1 MLIVYLIFIFV
12 QDPFLGAAA
21 IVFYPIQA
29 WVIPK
34 LQRRVVELQH
44 ARIANIRGL
53 SDDIGEAVANLRDV
67 HANAAAPWRLATLT
81 DALHRNYVIRF
92 DIYKRKF
99 LIKML
104 NNFIN
109 QMTPF
114 MFYSIGG
121 YLVIVGRLDLGA
133 LVAVLAAYKDL
144 AGPWKEL
151 LDYYQLQ
158 ADMRVRYGTI
168 VEKFGAM
175 ELEPRRR
182 LFPEGDE
189 APLTGVLEFKNASA
203 QAMGGA
209 GALNGANVK
218 IEPGARL
225 SVLGSDACGRDTF
238 LQLAAGLVDPDSG
251 SVSMGGRDLSTVSES
266 TVSNALAFIDGA
278 PAVFSGSLRDNMR
291 YGLLRP
297 PEMDEEGADADQR
310 ERLDEARRTDNL
322 ALGSD
327 LDWTGY
333 RLSGVD
339 GPDAFDAR
347 LLELCDAF
355 GLQSEL
361 RGSGLNAQIDPDE
374 RPQLA
379 EAITQARR
387 RLVEREGALE
397 EISDVVEFWDR
408 RRFNENATIAE
419 NVLFG
424 MPRDRSVALINIP
437 KLPEVEKVLAGTE
450 AALALSNIGLAVVN
464 AMIEL
469 LRSVSADSRLMKDM
483 NLIKL
488 EDLPVYERIAKRA
501 SERGLSGLRASERA
515 RLAGVAFGLNPARHR
530 LGVMKE
536 EWREAVLT
544 AREMMEPVRAAGD
557 VLVAFDSDKF
567 IPGLSLRDNLLVGK
581 PRLNRRERW
590 EHRVGRV
597 RPGTASIRGRG
608 G

>member
-1 MLIVYLIFIFV
+1 M
-12 QDPFLGAAA
+12 
-21 IVFYPIQA
+21 
-29 WVIPK
+29 
-34 LQRRVVELQH
+34 
-44 ARIANIRGL
+44 
-53 SDDIGEAVANLRDV
+53 
-67 HANAAAPWRLATLT
+67 
-81 DALHRNYVIRF
+81 
-92 DIYKRKF
+92 
-99 LIKML
+99 
-104 NNFIN
+104 
-109 QMTPF
+109 
-114 MFYSIGG
+114 
-121 YLVIVGRLDLGA
+121 
-133 LVAVLAAYKDL
+133 
-144 AGPWKEL
+144 
-151 LDYYQLQ
+151 
-158 ADMRVRYGTI
+158 
-168 VEKFGAM
+168 
-175 ELEPRRR
+175 
-182 LFPEGDE
+182 
-189 APLTGVLEFKNASA
+189 
-203 QAMGGA
+203 
-209 GALNGANVK
+209 
-218 IEPGARL
+218 
-225 SVLGSDACGRDTF
+225 
-238 LQLAAGLVDPDSG
+238 
-251 SVSMGGRDLSTVSES
+251 
-266 TVSNALAFIDGA
+266 
-278 PAVFSGSLRDNMR
+278 
-291 YGLLRP
+291 
-297 PEMDEEGADADQR
+297 
-310 ERLDEARRTDNL
+310 
-322 ALGSD
+322 
-327 LDWTGY
+327 
-333 RLSGVD
+333 
-339 GPDAFDAR
+339 
-347 LLELCDAF
+347 LELCDAF

-424 MPRDRSVALINIP
+424 MPRDRSVALINLP

-590 EHRVGRV
+590 DRIDEFLNNALIELNLELEVKRAALDTPVASGGSGLSSGNRLKLALIRALIRRPQFLILDGVAATSSHDDERLFKLITSQLGDCGLLYGATSETSARRLDQSIVIQNGRIV
-597 RPGTASIRGRG
+597 AQGASSDVVSAAAE
-608 G
+608 